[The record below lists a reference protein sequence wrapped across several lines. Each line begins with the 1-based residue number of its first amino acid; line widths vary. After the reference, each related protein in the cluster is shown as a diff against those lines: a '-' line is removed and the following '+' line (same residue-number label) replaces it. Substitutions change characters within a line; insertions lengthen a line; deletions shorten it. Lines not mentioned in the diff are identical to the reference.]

1 MALLKSL
8 MIAGASAVGVAIALP
23 TLANTTAPMVTETP
37 MSGIAYETAE
47 SMMDMSEP
55 MMDDMSEPMMDD
67 MSEPMMDDMSEP
79 MMDDMSDGPTIVDI
93 AASSESFQTLTAAL
107 EAADLVSTLQGEGP
121 FTVFAPTD
129 EAFAALPP
137 GTLEA
142 LLLPENRDILVSI
155 LTYHVVPGNV
165 MSTDLESGTVT
176 TAEGRPIMVEVSEA
190 GVMVNNASVVM
201 ADIKASNGVVH
212 VIDQVIL
219 PPDM

>member
-1 MALLKSL
+1 
-8 MIAGASAVGVAIALP
+8 
-23 TLANTTAPMVTETP
+23 MVTDTL
-37 MSGIAYETAE
+37 MAGTAYEAAE
-47 SMMDMSEP
+47 T
-55 MMDDMSEPMMDD
+55 MMDDMAEPTMMDEATEPMM
-67 MSEPMMDDMSEP
+67 
-79 MMDDMSDGPTIVDI
+79 GQPTIVDI
-93 AASSESFQTLTAAL
+93 AASNESFQTLTAAL

-142 LLLPENRDILVSI
+142 LLLPENKDILVSI
-155 LTYHVVPGNV
+155 LTYHVVPGSV
-165 MSTDLESGTVT
+165 MSTDLTSGAVP
-176 TAEGRPIMVEVSEA
+176 TAEGRSIMVDVSEA

-201 ADIKASNGVVH
+201 ADIEASNGVVH

>member
-1 MALLKSL
+1 M
-8 MIAGASAVGVAIALP
+8 GQ
-23 TLANTTAPMVTETP
+23 
-37 MSGIAYETAE
+37 
-47 SMMDMSEP
+47 
-55 MMDDMSEPMMDD
+55 
-67 MSEPMMDDMSEP
+67 
-79 MMDDMSDGPTIVDI
+79 PTIVDI

-142 LLLPENRDILVSI
+142 LLLPENKDILVSI
-155 LTYHVVPGNV
+155 LTYHVVPGSV
-165 MSTDLESGTVT
+165 MSTDLTSGAVP
-176 TAEGRPIMVEVSEA
+176 TAEGRSIMVDVSEA

-201 ADIKASNGVVH
+201 ADIEASNGVVH

>member
-23 TLANTTAPMVTETP
+23 TLANTTAPMVTDTL
-37 MSGIAYETAE
+37 MAGTAYEAAE
-47 SMMDMSEP
+47 T
-55 MMDDMSEPMMDD
+55 MMDDMAEPTMMDEATEPMM
-67 MSEPMMDDMSEP
+67 
-79 MMDDMSDGPTIVDI
+79 GQPTIVDI

-142 LLLPENRDILVSI
+142 LLLPENKDILVSI
-155 LTYHVVPGNV
+155 LTYHVVPGSV
-165 MSTDLESGTVT
+165 MSTDLTSGAVP
-176 TAEGRPIMVEVSEA
+176 TAEGRSIMVDVSEA

-201 ADIKASNGVVH
+201 ADIEASNGVVH